1 MKVCRMAISP
11 SLQEALLVF
20 PSRGS
25 SSVFPS
31 PDTGRSCDL
40 LWPAEHTGSDIPVP
54 SLALD

>member
-25 SSVFPS
+25 PVFPS

-54 SLALD
+54 RLALD

>member
-25 SSVFPS
+25 SVFPS
-31 PDTGRSCDL
+31 PDTGRSYDL
-40 LWPAEHTGSDIPVP
+40 LWPAEHTGSDIQVP
-54 SLALD
+54 RLALD